1 MSVIS
6 IKKTN
11 KSFVSHATNTTLSN
25 YCLKLQENEVATLNG
40 SESPV
45 SNGSVNNN
53 TTKVVTCT
61 YKNYVYPLS
70 IGLNKIGRSDSSQIC
85 ILNKVNNTN
94 LLVFS
99 ILLKAG
105 PYYFYEFFN
114 INYEI
119 ASFFLRLYMHNKI
132 NNHA

>member
-1 MSVIS
+1 MLGIS

-45 SNGSVNNN
+45 SNGSVKNNN
-53 TTKVVTCT
+53 TKAVTCT
-61 YKNYVYPLS
+61 FKNYVYPLS

-94 LLVFS
+94 LLVFFS
-99 ILLKAG
+99 LLLLTGSYFFTRFQTHGMKKFSKA
-105 PYYFYEFFN
+105 YN
-114 INYEI
+114 TLIDT
-119 ASFFLRLYMHNKI
+119 
-132 NNHA
+132 